1 VNRTPYIDGDTLQ
14 DIANAY
20 GCGVPLDRLAA
31 QVGTDEDDLRRRLGL
46 PEWKRLPEQLVLFDQ
61 PQRDAVS
68 ER

>member
-1 VNRTPYIDGDTLQ
+1 MSQPYIDQDTLE
-14 DIANAY
+14 DARNAH

-31 QVGTDEDDLRRRLGL
+31 QLGTDEDDLRRRLGL
-46 PEWKRLPEQLVLFDQ
+46 PSWKRLPEQLELFNQ

>member
-1 VNRTPYIDGDTLQ
+1 MSGQPYIDGDTLQ
-14 DIANAY
+14 DIANAHA
-20 GCGVPLDRLAA
+20 CGIPLDRLAA

-46 PEWKRLPEQLVLFDQ
+46 PDWKRLPERGDLLDQ

>member
-1 VNRTPYIDGDTLQ
+1 MNRTPYIDGDTLQ

-31 QVGTDEDDLRRRLGL
+31 QVSTDEDDLRRRLGL
-46 PEWKRLPEQLVLFDQ
+46 PEWQRLPERGDQ